1 MDYGV
6 FEGNRIDNGKRVT
19 DMLIEYG
26 GDAYILTMLG
36 SSHKNNIEFDERFW
50 NKILETCGYRVDYD
64 SVKQIKTLTEYLNGH
79 SDFESRY
86 LEVID

>member
-1 MDYGV
+1 M

-36 SSHKNNIEFDERFW
+36 SSHKNNIEFDERF
-50 NKILETCGYRVDYD
+50 
-64 SVKQIKTLTEYLNGH
+64 
-79 SDFESRY
+79 
-86 LEVID
+86 